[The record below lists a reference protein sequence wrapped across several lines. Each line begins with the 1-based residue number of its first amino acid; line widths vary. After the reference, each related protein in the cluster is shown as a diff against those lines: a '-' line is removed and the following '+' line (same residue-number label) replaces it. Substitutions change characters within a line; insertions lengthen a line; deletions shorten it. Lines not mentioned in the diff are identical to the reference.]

1 MYKQSG
7 PARLATDSISLEYN
21 SILSSAVGCKELI
34 SPDQRGLI
42 YLYQPLNIVKKS
54 REFIRGWSSYGFS
67 RWTKWLELSNSIGP
81 QVLFLYN
88 NPVTPSRWAPDET
101 VHSGAA
107 VKSKWTGSSGRSE
120 PKLNSTPT
128 PKYKPNL
135 NHKTASRKMLSYV
148 LFGGGRIVGYNSKV
162 APGELNIAF
171 SGTTGANLLVFY
183 IRLTQRTGP
192 QKMRKYDAG
201 GFPSSSQTD
210 GTRRLR
216 LQNLPGEL
224 FLEPA
229 GRVELLAGAAG
240 YKAGRPSSYAV
251 RGVRTSGKTLLGDLD
266 SDPDLREV
274 GLERRADG
282 WPL

>member
-1 MYKQSG
+1 MPYHSAPIRRGCAKEHRVHQDEERTHARWDGDNRIRTPDENAGEHSRAKRAQSNTVTACAG
-7 PARLATDSISLEYN
+7 REEDERDSNEDLDERRHN
-21 SILSSAVGCKELI
+21 EMCTAGGGE
-34 SPDQRGLI
+34 GA
-42 YLYQPLNIVKKS
+42 
-54 REFIRGWSSYGFS
+54 G
-67 RWTKWLELSNSIGP
+67 
-81 QVLFLYN
+81 
-88 NPVTPSRWAPDET
+88 ET